1 MPTIPR
7 TYLMTSKAEA
17 SAIQPKSGQIISL
30 YDSDEIYFD
39 VPAGGDS
46 SSSQVDRRKVSG
58 TQVISEADLA
68 EYKPVGTKTPM
79 TDIIY
84 VVTRAGDTQAKLPD
98 GTPLFDSRIWYDNNW
113 HIIGTNKDDI
123 YVKSEP
129 SDGKFYLVGAADD
142 GTVTSTL
149 LKNTA
154 VYVDNGVINAS
165 VSHAEESDHA
175 TSATYDAATPTPHEI
190 TDYLYDVSSDYQ
202 SNPGTVLTFT
212 LGNGTTKPVQ
222 VSDTKYSVFSTNSN
236 GLVPGPTSGDAD
248 KFLKSD
254 GSWATAVTPTVIYT
268 GATASAAGVPG
279 LVPSAAAGNL
289 DYYLRGDGTWGR
301 LFSSNSA
308 GLVPALPAGQVPAD
322 AILTGT
328 GWANKP
334 TVDSA
339 EKDGLGQVIA
349 STYIKDGSFD
359 TSTNKLVLTYGDSTV
374 AVPHIDEIT
383 IQNYGVFNTADDGL
397 VPHPT
402 AADASKVL
410 SSAGTWVD
418 NNVIDATNNI
428 NDPLFVVGADSQS
441 ASATTNSN
449 SYVFIQDNKLYQAGA
464 DLEQQDT
471 FTGDG
476 SNTSFTLSY
485 SAASITEVTVNGST
499 VSSGY
504 DLQNNAVVFD
514 TAPANNDV
522 IVVVYNAPN
531 SAQVVDE
538 TSSQML
544 NNKTYEGYTLGSACS
559 ADLGTSLDPTSTI
572 LDTFTGDGAED
583 TFTLTHTLID
593 IVVVTINSTTV
604 PTTDYTVSG
613 NDITFN
619 TAPTSGAAISITYT
633 TDNPGYGASK
643 LPTSNAVLSYIAD
656 NITPR
661 LGVDLGGT
669 LTAGSTSL
677 TISSSYITTGSMLEI
692 YTDVYGL
699 QPTNVAVTTGQVV
712 LTFTAQGVDLNIK
725 VKVI

>member
-39 VPAGGDS
+39 VPVGGDS
-46 SSSQVDRRKVSG
+46 ASGQVERRKVSG

-84 VVTRAGDTQAKLPD
+84 VVTRDGDTQATLPN
-98 GTPLFDSRIWYDNNW
+98 GAPLFDSRIWYDNDW

-129 SDGKFYLVGAADD
+129 SDGKFYLVGAADAD
-142 GTVTSTL
+142 TVTSTL
-149 LKNTA
+149 LKSTA
-154 VYVDNGVINAS
+154 VYVDNGIINAS

-175 TSATYDAATPTPHEI
+175 TSATYDVATPTPHEI
-190 TDYLYDVSSDYQ
+190 TGYLYDVSSDYQ

-212 LGNGTTKPVQ
+212 LGDGTTKPVQ
-222 VSDTKYSVFSTNSN
+222 ISDTKYSVFSTNSN

-254 GSWATAVTPTVIYT
+254 GSWATAITPTVIYT

-301 LFSSNSA
+301 LFDSNSA

-322 AILTGT
+322 AILTGA
-328 GWANKP
+328 GWADKP

-383 IQNYGVFNTADDGL
+383 IQNYGVFDTAADGL
-397 VPHPT
+397 VPHP
-402 AADASKVL
+402 ASADASKVL

-418 NNVIDATNNI
+418 KNVIDATNNI
-428 NDPLFVVGADSQS
+428 SDPLFVVGADAQS
-441 ASATTNSN
+441 ASAATNTN

-476 SNTSFTLSY
+476 STTSFTLTY
-485 SAASITEVTVNGST
+485 SAASITEVTVNGTT

-514 TAPANNDV
+514 TAPANNDT

-593 IVVVTINSTTV
+593 IVAVTINSTPV

-661 LGVDLGGT
+661 LGVELDGT

-677 TISSSYITTGSMLEI
+677 TISSSYITTESMLEI